1 MKMKKLLGSIAL
13 AGSLALGAVGVGPT
27 TTHAAATVWV
37 LAELDEAHVSGAQIG
52 RPASVRVAA
61 YPTEVFQGKVTYVGE
76 SVNPKTRRITIRCEV
91 PNPDGRLKPE
101 MYATVQVGES
111 APREVVAIPASAV
124 QTLSGQPSVFIAE
137 ADGRFRA
144 RAVELGAERDGLID
158 VKRGVQQGER
168 VVSAGAFILKSE
180 LLKASD
186 GGE

>member
-1 MKMKKLLGSIAL
+1 MVASA
-13 AGSLALGAVGVGPT
+13 SSAVETVG
-27 TTHAAATVWV
+27 W
-37 LAELDEAHVSGAQIG
+37 Q
-52 RPASVRVAA
+52 ASV
-61 YPTEVFQGKVTYVGE
+61 F
-76 SVNPKTRRITIRCEV
+76 
-91 PNPDGRLKPE
+91 L
-101 MYATVQVGES
+101 
-111 APREVVAIPASAV
+111 
-124 QTLSGQPSVFIAE
+124 AE